1 MGLSSFLS
9 SISKYFDS
17 RYKLPVHI
25 VELCLVTVVIIL
37 SIVRAA
43 MGNPQRAHIM
53 GIAIGIKSTIFIAYQ
68 LLTEHT
74 QKFSRWASK
83 KTNLILNCL
92 DCPFWGAMMFLLFQ
106 ANITRVCTGT
116 SCAISWV
123 MAGLSIALFFLS
135 HWIAIESYF
144 EYKFYNSKAVPD
156 TSDSSAYEEVR
167 IDMGSVA
174 GNGNRPVGPR
184 DVPRY

>member
-1 MGLSSFLS
+1 MGLSNVLTK
-9 SISKYFDS
+9 ISPYFNS

-37 SIVRAA
+37 SIVRAS
-43 MGNPQRAHIM
+43 MGMPQRAHIM
-53 GIAIGIKSTIFIAYQ
+53 GIAIGIKSSLFIAYQ

-74 QKFSRWASK
+74 RKFSRWASK
-83 KTNLILNCL
+83 KTNFILNCI

-123 MAGLSIALFFLS
+123 LAALSIALFFFS

-144 EYKFYNSKAVPD
+144 EYKRPAGKATPES
-156 TSDSSAYEEVR
+156 SDGSSYEVMR
-167 IDMGSVA
+167 TDMEAATGH
-174 GNGNRPVGPR
+174 GNTRMAR
-184 DVPRY
+184 